1 MDRPSARRQHQHAQA
16 SSSVDVVTS
25 PTSATSTSLSDILAT
40 KRSSWPRII
49 LHPSTGSVDW
59 PPPSSNHPARRSSS
73 RHGRATSRS
82 SRRARSSS
90 PFNGRSVDD
99 GWVVKTCATAA
110 DLNSAA
116 TATSPV
122 DGATVV
128 RCLDSCD
135 KILLRHSTTITWPHV
150 TAWRHQSRA
159 VLMLRDSAHH
169 VTDDV
174 LSCHF
179 RLVPRIES
187 RFPSSSSPATAKW
200 KHASPPA
207 VQTLFTGWRRQR
219 WRFGVKWSDVSRSSG
234 WCDWLK
240 KSNECRQENGD
251 LLLLWHDLFVTFYC
265 YDVLW

>member
-1 MDRPSARRQHQHAQA
+1 MMDRPSARRQHQHAQA

-122 DGATVV
+122 DTRSDVIKDFMFKTKAKYKGPRPKKLKAKTKNIRKPLPQRQLLALRVSIRSKANV
-128 RCLDSCD
+128 QQLFSFVFKLLVIISRIYWISQYYDGGLYLRAKAKNTRHPWTARPSCD
-135 KILLRHSTTITWPHV
+135 VW
-150 TAWRHQSRA
+150 TA
-159 VLMLRDSAHH
+159 
-169 VTDDV
+169 
-174 LSCHF
+174 
-179 RLVPRIES
+179 
-187 RFPSSSSPATAKW
+187 AT
-200 KHASPPA
+200 
-207 VQTLFTGWRRQR
+207 R
-219 WRFGVKWSDVSRSSG
+219 
-234 WCDWLK
+234 
-240 KSNECRQENGD
+240 
-251 LLLLWHDLFVTFYC
+251 FYC
-265 YDVLW
+265 DTPRRSRDPT